1 MKILAVERPLPAP
14 DPAAYTPALLE
25 AEARRAWELYQAG
38 TLRELYFRA
47 DRVEAVLLLECDSTE
62 AAEAALATLPLVAA
76 GLVAFDLIPRLP
88 YPGFARLFTPSPEH
102 PPQP

>member
-62 AAEAALATLPLVAA
+62 AAEAALATLPLVALLA
-76 GLVAFDLIPRLP
+76 GLLVVARAVQDDSSLRA
-88 YPGFARLFTPSPEH
+88 GAVSACGCA
-102 PPQP
+102 